1 MVLVSITDHFLI
13 ILNYFRMEDGVSGI
27 HDKPLQFKDNQNDRF
42 THDIYT
48 VEIYQGKGLYEN
60 RPANSGTDKTC
71 YRAEMSCQSCH
82 AACKDVRE
90 KKDNIQPEEGSQEI
104 VSVNSSFDQS
114 QDERL
119 KSQKKG
125 LYDNQSR
132 KDSGQCENPSASEYI
147 KMQDS
152 DNNDVCGNERSS
164 DKRDSQESNI
174 CTSVPS
180 STTLKYPVVYIK
192 GQGWL
197 GMNDVVQ
204 EKVLIKFPDDTT
216 TINTAKYSSSMID
229 TSRKQP
235 STSGN
240 CLPILFRCACLYFW
254 QIL

>member
-1 MVLVSITDHFLI
+1 
-13 ILNYFRMEDGVSGI
+13 MEDVVDGMKDESF
-27 HDKPLQFKDNQNDRF
+27 QFKDNQHVQFAND
-42 THDIYT
+42 TDN
-48 VEIYQGKGLYEN
+48 IYQGKGLCEN
-60 RPANSGTDKTC
+60 GSANSGMDKTIVELS
-71 YRAEMSCQSCH
+71 YQSCH
-82 AACKDVRE
+82 VARKDVRE
-90 KKDNIQPEEGSQEI
+90 KKDNTQPEEGSQKI
-104 VSVNSSFDQS
+104 VSVNSSFDQNEN
-114 QDERL
+114 ERL
-119 KSQKKG
+119 KSEKKG

-132 KDSGQCENPSASEYI
+132 RDSGQWEIPSASEYI

-180 STTLKYPVVYIK
+180 SKTLKYPVVYIK
-192 GQGWL
+192 GQGWF

-229 TSRKQP
+229 KSRKQP